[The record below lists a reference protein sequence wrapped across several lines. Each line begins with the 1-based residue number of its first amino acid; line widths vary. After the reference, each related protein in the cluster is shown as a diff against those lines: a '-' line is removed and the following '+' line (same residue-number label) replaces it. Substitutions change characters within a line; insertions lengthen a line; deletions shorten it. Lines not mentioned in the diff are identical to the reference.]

1 MTSTNPLSALAPAR
15 WIGDGTDGATLL
27 QVSDDPDEGSAPS
40 TITFGTA
47 KRGTPYNVRLDSSA
61 SPSPPF
67 SPADALYYEITLDE
81 VGSGNLAMGYVTRDN
96 FLPGW
101 KTRGMFYNGN
111 LTNGSAGLRMGFGP
125 FLKAGDTVG
134 SYLIRDN
141 NTVKVVFYLNGR
153 CLGPGFV
160 ISASCTDV
168 FYPCLHLDGMATV
181 TYFTPKTFPSVVE
194 REPATFDDPY
204 NGDWLLK
211 KAMTGP
217 ELHELPLPEDAK
229 IVLGFGNNDGGGTY
243 RLSIKVANMFNTSV
257 KIVEKTEAFDKI
269 EVGPAMATRMMPP
282 PDLEPVER
290 FMEEGLETLYK
301 MIVSGD
307 GSLILTGPAAEMIC
321 ERYEKSF
328 DPVTSYA

>member
-1 MTSTNPLSALAPAR
+1 MTSTNPLSALASAR

-27 QVSDDPDEGSAPS
+27 QMSDNTGVGSS
-40 TITFGTA
+40 LSDITFGTA
-47 KRGTPYNVRLDSSA
+47 KRGTPYNVRLDSGELS
-61 SPSPPF
+61 SPTST
-67 SPADALYYEITLDE
+67 DDLYCNIRLDE
-81 VGSGNLAMGYVTRDN
+81 VGSGNLAVGYVTRDN

-111 LTNGSAGLRMGFGP
+111 LTNGSAGLRTGFGP

-160 ISASCTDV
+160 ISASCTDEV
-168 FYPCLHLDGMATV
+168 FYPCLHLDGKAKV
-181 TYFTPKTFPSVVE
+181 TYSAPKTFPSVVE

-204 NGDWLLK
+204 SGDWLLK
-211 KAMTGP
+211 KATTGP

-229 IVLGFGNNDGGGTY
+229 IVLGFGNKDGGGTY
-243 RLSIKVANMFNTSV
+243 RLSIKVANTFNTSV
-257 KIVEKTEAFDKI
+257 KIVGKMEAYDKI